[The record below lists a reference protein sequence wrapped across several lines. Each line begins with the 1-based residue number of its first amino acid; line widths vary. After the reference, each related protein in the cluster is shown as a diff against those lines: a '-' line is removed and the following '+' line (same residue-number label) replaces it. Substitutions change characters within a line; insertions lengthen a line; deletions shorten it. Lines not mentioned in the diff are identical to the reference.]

1 MLAETHERRK
11 TAAHQLSLAQ
21 AHAKNCTNTNVRCFL
36 SLEACSGMQMKWLES
51 LHLISALVA
60 ASCKVVFERL
70 LKQDQDCESLAWE

>member
-21 AHAKNCTNTNVRCFL
+21 AHAQNCTNTNVRCFL

-60 ASCKVVFERL
+60 SCCKVVFERL